1 VKELS
6 VDHSNPTLLQAGSQT
21 AISDRMRELLA
32 RAAQDHVYEQR
43 TQGAVLDEIRQRL
56 EGMEWLLR
64 EVRER
69 ELGGLSGAL
78 EGVSGR
84 LGELAT
90 RPPAWAEGLAQH
102 VEVVRD
108 RVDGVSNRIAG
119 IGDRI
124 ESVGD
129 RVKHVAELPSLWT
142 DLGTVREGVAESLK
156 RIQAVLDA
164 AQRDPERTA
173 ELTRRLGQLNSSMEA
188 AGGRFTRIDKAL
200 SDLTQRTERLE
211 GGVLDLSEGLED
223 TVTSAIERLTGGVE
237 QLAGKVDGIISRV
250 DVMTAKLADAETRL
264 DTRLAGLDGRL
275 AGFEGRL
282 DGVDGH
288 LTGHAT
294 RFDGLD
300 TRLGAV
306 EGRFDGV
313 DGHLTGFA
321 TRFDGVDSHLGAV
334 EGRLETVDVRLQ
346 SVDGRIETAD
356 SRLTGV
362 DDRLTGLDGRLTD
375 VDGRLH
381 GHGQRFD
388 AIEGGFEG
396 VNERL
401 EMVDDRVEAVN
412 QRVGQLPALLEVGEV
427 HKRVGDL
434 ISAQGDDQGRRFDT
448 LDERLA
454 EAAAAM
460 PPLGE
465 LVELVR
471 RRPDRDQLSETVGE
485 IIQPTHNDLT
495 RRLGALEETMLAL
508 AEALLRPSRTGKD

>member
-1 VKELS
+1 M
-6 VDHSNPTLLQAGSQT
+6 DHSNHTLLQAGSQT

-78 EGVSGR
+78 ESVGGQ

-108 RVDGVSNRIAG
+108 RVDGV
-119 IGDRI
+119 
-124 ESVGD
+124 GD
-129 RVKHVAELPSLWT
+129 RVAVIVDRIDSVSERVRPVAELPGLWN

-156 RIQAVLDA
+156 RLQAVLDGGLA
-164 AQRDPERTA
+164 MPDRMA
-173 ELTRRLGQLNSSMEA
+173 ELTRRLGQLTSSMEA
-188 AGGRFTRIDKAL
+188 AGGRFTRVDKAL
-200 SDLTQRTERLE
+200 LDLTQRTERLE

-223 TVTSAIERLTGGVE
+223 TLASAIERLTGSVE
-237 QLAGKVDGIISRV
+237 QLVGKVDG
-250 DVMTAKLADAETRL
+250 MTSKLTDAETRL
-264 DTRLAGLDGRL
+264 ADRLDGVDGRL
-275 AGFEGRL
+275 AGFDGRL
-282 DGVDGH
+282 EGV
-288 LTGHAT
+288 
-294 RFDGLD
+294 
-300 TRLGAV
+300 
-306 EGRFDGV
+306 E
-313 DGHLTGFA
+313 GHLTGFA
-321 TRFDGVDSHLGAV
+321 ARFDGVEGHFGDLKGRVDTVEGRFDSVDSHLGAV

-356 SRLTGV
+356 SRV
-362 DDRLTGLDGRLTD
+362 DGRLAGLDQRLAD
-375 VDGRLH
+375 VDGRLSAQD
-381 GHGQRFD
+381 QRFATVD
-388 AIEGGFEG
+388 ESFEG

-412 QRVGQLPALLEVGEV
+412 QRVGQLPGLLEVGEV
-427 HKRVGDL
+427 HKRVGEL
-434 ISAQGDDQGRRFDT
+434 ISAQGDDQGKR
-448 LDERLA
+448 LDMIEKRLA
-454 EAAAAM
+454 DAM
-460 PPLGE
+460 PPMTE
-465 LVELVR
+465 LMDLVR
-471 RRPDRDQLSETVGE
+471 ARPDRDQLSETVDE

-508 AEALLRPSRTGKD
+508 AEALLRPTRTAKD